1 MTSFGPDSSRR
12 PFDFSAW
19 ENLHKPQ
26 RWLGGA
32 ADREITGPSPA
43 HRSRRSR
50 TVPCPRFSGRLPEC
64 ASGGCAQALAT
75 KHETCCKRTRTHGL
89 SQDPRGTGV
98 ALCVFC
104 ASVQEIT
111 EEGSITHYVIVKGTT
126 SRDVHCGIPLRTET
140 LARALAA
147 LPSDSRHNYIIQY
160 NHISIY
166 IYIYIYIY
174 TPAALPS
181 DSRQGRGHGR
191 RRWTVR

>member
-1 MTSFGPDSSRR
+1 MAG
-12 PFDFSAW
+12 
-19 ENLHKPQ
+19 
-26 RWLGGA
+26 
-32 ADREITGPSPA
+32 PA

-50 TVPCPRFSGRLPEC
+50 RSRNVPCLRFSGRPPEC
-64 ASGGCAQALAT
+64 ASGACAQALAT

-104 ASVQEIT
+104 ASAREIT

-147 LPSDSRHNYIIQY
+147 LPSDSRHKSHNYIIQY
-160 NHISIY
+160 NYIS
-166 IYIYIYIY
+166 IYIY

-191 RRWTVR
+191 WRWTVR